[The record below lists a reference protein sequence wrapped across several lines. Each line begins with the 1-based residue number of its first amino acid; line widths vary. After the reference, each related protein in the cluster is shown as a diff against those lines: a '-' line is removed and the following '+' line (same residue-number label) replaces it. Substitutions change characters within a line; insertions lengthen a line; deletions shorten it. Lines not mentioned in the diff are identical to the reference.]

1 MRTTLD
7 IAGPVLD
14 ELKRI
19 QRMDGGTLDELVS
32 ELLSEGLRARR
43 ADPVEHALDWTSQ
56 AMQARVDLEDKEAV
70 FAVLDQD
77 RQ

>member
-7 IAGPVLD
+7 IPGPILE
-14 ELKRI
+14 ELKRL
-19 QRMDGGTLDELVS
+19 QKRGGGTLDELVS

-56 AMQARVDLEDKEAV
+56 AMQARVDLEDKEV
-70 FAVLDQD
+70 TFAVLDQD

>member
-1 MRTTLD
+1 MRTTIG

-14 ELKRI
+14 ELKRL
-19 QRMDGGTLDELVS
+19 QKRDGGTLDELVS

-43 ADPVEHALDWTSQ
+43 ADPAEHDLDWTSQ
-56 AMQARVDLEDKEAV
+56 AMQARVDLEDKEV
-70 FAVLDQD
+70 TFAVLDQD

>member
-7 IAGPVLD
+7 IPAPIFE
-14 ELKRI
+14 ELKHI

-43 ADPVEHALDWTSQ
+43 ADPVEHDLDWTSQ
-56 AMQARVDLEDKEAV
+56 AMQARVDLADKEAT